1 MYKENAGK
9 MKESWRIRFS
19 TSQSMPYVEA
29 YSGETVHTITTG
41 NKFLSSIHM
50 YLDYDSGILAV
61 YSNVSNIVVN
71 TRKSNLDNAVNRVY
85 SFNTKFSEPL
95 YPMFV
100 IPKGADIRL
109 N

>member
-1 MYKENAGK
+1 MYKENAGE
-9 MKESWRIRFS
+9 MKESWHIRFS
-19 TSQSMPYVEA
+19 TSQTTLYA
-29 YSGETVHTITTG
+29 NSGETVHTITTG
-41 NKFLSSIHM
+41 NNSLSSIHV
-50 YLDYDSGILAV
+50 YLDCDSGILAV
-61 YSNVSNIVVN
+61 YGNVSSTVVN
-71 TRKSNLDNAVNRVY
+71 IRKINLVNAVNRVY